1 MLSTT
6 LAERAWLLSASI
18 WENIRGLSTHALHH
32 VVLRHRELST
42 VCAAHHHHQRQ
53 LYLCSEHWWNICGNW
68 GVNVLEHIG
77 HTRYPAFKNSE
88 HFYFLSFGH
97 SKTRTQIPS
106 GLVRMFT
113 KIQLINSFLFI
124 LWPKYAEN
132 LYGFYDCCPLRQNF
146 NTAKPSLSFP
156 AHCSET
162 ESSPTLD
169 AANLRQS
176 LPNAICLCGWVRCC
190 TAWEYWF
197 VPASLGGQSRVV
209 GVCWHKGSHCGS
221 AVCVSDTYVAQRA
234 RHRHSYPQ
242 NPTTMLICHLDAY
255 FYPTSVSTAVIDKGA
270 GGAFEKYQASA
281 F

>member
-1 MLSTT
+1 MPT
-6 LAERAWLLSASI
+6 LRLHLREHPRTQHPCSPP
-18 WENIRGLSTHALHH
+18 RGVAAQRALH
-32 VVLRHRELST
+32 RMCCTSPPPAPT
-42 VCAAHHHHQRQ
+42 VPVQWALGKYLWKWRGKYFGAHWTSPFR
-53 LYLCSEHWWNICGNW
+53 
-68 GVNVLEHIG
+68 
-77 HTRYPAFKNSE
+77 NSK
-88 HFYFLSFGH
+88 HFYLLSFGH

-132 LYGFYDCCPLRQNF
+132 LYGFHDCCPLRQNL

-156 AHCSET
+156 PHCSET

-209 GVCWHKGSHCGS
+209 GVCWHKGSHCG

>member
-1 MLSTT
+1 MQKISMVFMI
-6 LAERAWLLSASI
+6 AALSA
-18 WENIRGLSTHALHH
+18 RTLT
-32 VVLRHRELST
+32 
-42 VCAAHHHHQRQ
+42 QRS
-53 LYLCSEHWWNICGNW
+53 L
-68 GVNVLEHIG
+68 
-77 HTRYPAFKNSE
+77 
-88 HFYFLSFGH
+88 
-97 SKTRTQIPS
+97 
-106 GLVRMFT
+106 
-113 KIQLINSFLFI
+113 
-124 LWPKYAEN
+124 LWVSHLTP
-132 LYGFYDCCPLRQNF
+132 
-146 NTAKPSLSFP
+146 
-156 AHCSET
+156 SET

-209 GVCWHKGSHCGS
+209 GVCWHKGSHCG

>member
-1 MLSTT
+1 MISTKYPHNSTPDLHSLRSAQEHRPRLFGERYFKTFFFIQTWIKNTNT
-6 LAERAWLLSASI
+6 LWP
-18 WENIRGLSTHALHH
+18 
-32 VVLRHRELST
+32 
-42 VCAAHHHHQRQ
+42 
-53 LYLCSEHWWNICGNW
+53 CSYVHKDS
-68 GVNVLEHIG
+68 VNKFFPF
-77 HTRYPAFKNSE
+77 HT
-88 HFYFLSFGH
+88 L
-97 SKTRTQIPS
+97 TQIC
-106 GLVRMFT
+106 R
-113 KIQLINSFLFI
+113 K
-124 LWPKYAEN
+124 N
-132 LYGFYDCCPLRQNF
+132 LYGFHDCCPLRQNL
-146 NTAKPSLSFP
+146 NTPSLSFP
-156 AHCSET
+156 PHCSET

-209 GVCWHKGSHCGS
+209 GVCWHKGSHCG